1 MPELPEV
8 ETIARG
14 LQARVRGK
22 RIAAFEVAWPR
33 TIDSRSLPI
42 SSLIGRRIKI
52 VGRIGKYVAI
62 SLTGGFTLAVH
73 LRMTGRLL
81 VGSPGALDRA
91 HLRAVITF
99 TDGSIL
105 AFSDAR
111 KFGRMRVLHGDAAAQ
126 LDVGRDPLDPRL
138 TALDLKPLLA
148 NRRTPVKVWLLDQ
161 RWLAGIGNI
170 YASEA
175 LFYAGIRPRR
185 AAGRLTASERAALL
199 ASLRRVLRRAIRY
212 GGSSLNDYVD
222 AEGKQG
228 GFQKQFAV
236 YGRPGLPCLQCRGP
250 VRRIVL
256 AQRSTFYCSACQ
268 R

>member
-14 LQARVRGK
+14 LDARIRGK
-22 RIAAFEVAWPR
+22 RIASVGVVWKR
-33 TIDSRSLPI
+33 TVDERSLPLQA
-42 SSLIGRRIKI
+42 LIGRRIDN
-52 VGRIGKYVAI
+52 VGRIGKFVAI
-62 SLTGGFTLAVH
+62 SLAGSYTLAVH

-81 VGSPGALDRA
+81 VRSKADPDDK
-91 HLRAVITF
+91 HVRAVITF
-99 TDGSIL
+99 DDGSML

-111 KFGRMRVLHGDAAAQ
+111 KFGRMRLMQGDASAQ
-126 LDVGRDPLDPRL
+126 LAVGRDPLDPKLR
-138 TALDLKPLLA
+138 AEDLKPMLA
-148 NRRTPVKVWLLDQ
+148 GRRTPVKVWLLDQ
-161 RWLAGIGNI
+161 RRLSGIGNI

-185 AAGRLTASERAALL
+185 AAGRLSAAERVALL
-199 ASLRRVLRRAIRY
+199 ASLRRVLRKAIRY
-212 GGSSLNDYVD
+212 GGSSLSDYVD